1 MKSIPIPQ
9 ITDIV
14 SKGSV
19 SEESI
24 QKLRQLLQEKS
35 EEVQKLA
42 GQSGGQILGNGSEKL
57 QALLNAVPGGDEVSG
72 N

>member
-42 GQSGGQILGNGSEKL
+42 GQSGGQILGGGSEKL